1 MSQPCCCWC
10 SCIDWWE
17 QKRWWVALSITVA
30 VAVTLHFVTGHTL
43 LCLLL
48 GLLLPWL
55 KTLLLL
61 TEAYLQHLQHHRLVL
76 KSCRKYSVVYHF
88 AWTWMTCTV
97 YNCIPMS
104 DGWQMTEVSRVY
116 LVNASCDHGLNNPEC
131 VYMHDR
137 CHRVLILDTSACDLQ
152 RCADALNSLCKLCPH
167 LPTCHHVAECH
178 RCTHLE

>member
-1 MSQPCCCWC
+1 LLAYESTVLLLVFLHRLVGAETLVGSIEYNSCCQCHPTFCHW
-10 SCIDWWE
+10 
-17 QKRWWVALSITVA
+17 
-30 VAVTLHFVTGHTL
+30 HTL
-43 LCLLL
+43 LFLLL

-61 TEAYLQHLQHHRLVL
+61 TEAYLQHIQHNRLVL

-152 RCADALNSLCKLCPH
+152 RCADAIEFPL
-167 LPTCHHVAECH
+167 
-178 RCTHLE
+178 